1 MRVHK
6 LVGRL
11 IEIFLTQKIIGT
23 VKIKFMK
30 ENYPESTLVIMFF
43 FAGMV
48 CLLDF
53 TNTLPLATCMLVGH
67 HVINM

>member
-1 MRVHK
+1 MCSLRQLHSPAVFMRVHK

-11 IEIFLTQKIIGT
+11 IEIFLTQKMIGT

-43 FAGMV
+43 LRVWFA
-48 CLLDF
+48 C
-53 TNTLPLATCMLVGH
+53 
-67 HVINM
+67 